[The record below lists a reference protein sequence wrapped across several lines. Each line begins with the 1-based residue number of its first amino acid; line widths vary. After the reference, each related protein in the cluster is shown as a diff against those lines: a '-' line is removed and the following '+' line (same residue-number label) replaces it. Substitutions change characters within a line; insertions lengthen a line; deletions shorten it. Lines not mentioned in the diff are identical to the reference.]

1 MMRTP
6 PPTNASY
13 LPSVSEGL
21 EPPRSAAPPAWP
33 ALFPRSC
40 SGSRGSFAALL
51 RAVAAPRRRR
61 ARPRP
66 PAAGWRRSNR
76 RTTTF
81 AELGAVREQV
91 LHQLGRRT
99 ELGRAK
105 APRRCGA
112 ASPRAFSSTGGARHK
127 RPRGLARRSE
137 GLSYDTRRPL
147 RRLVGRG
154 PQPDRHDRGPKCSCA
169 RPPRLPLLLAAGDAV
184 RCPARDEGLK
194 PGAWT
199 VYNDGMAREPGSA
212 GCPELS
218 PARAAAL
225 AARRHD
231 GSSSRRRKAQAGIG
245 ERRGGGSGST
255 SEVHKDAMEGL
266 RPAYPPATPE
276 RSRARPLHASRLP
289 TPIFP
294 AADRCCS
301 ELLLR
306 ADPRQCRAAGRHS
319 GLQHFHQDPGRPS
332 NGLRRLRPPVDGSP
346 TRLCRPAGT
355 PLRPCLRRVTGGF
368 RHR

>member
-1 MMRTP
+1 MTE
-6 PPTNASY
+6 TC
-13 LPSVSEGL
+13 SEFNDG
-21 EPPRSAAPPAWP
+21 
-33 ALFPRSC
+33 
-40 SGSRGSFAALL
+40 SGHLVL
-51 RAVAAPRRRR
+51 RL
-61 ARPRP
+61 
-66 PAAGWRRSNR
+66 S
-76 RTTTF
+76 
-81 AELGAVREQV
+81 QV
-91 LHQLGRRT
+91 
-99 ELGRAK
+99 
-105 APRRCGA
+105 
-112 ASPRAFSSTGGARHK
+112 
-127 RPRGLARRSE
+127 
-137 GLSYDTRRPL
+137 L
-147 RRLVGRG
+147 RRLGARRAASRATTPRTSTHLHGQLGSGPAHRSRNGR
-154 PQPDRHDRGPKCSCA
+154 
-169 RPPRLPLLLAAGDAV
+169 L
-184 RCPARDEGLK
+184 ARDEGLK

-199 VYNDGMAREPGSA
+199 VYNDGMVREPGSA

-231 GSSSRRRKAQAGIG
+231 GSSSRRREAQAGIG
-245 ERRGGGSGST
+245 QRRGGGSGST

-276 RSRARPLHASRLP
+276 RSRARPLHAPRLP

-319 GLQHFHQDPGRPS
+319 GLQHFHRDPGRPS
-332 NGLRRLRPPVDGSP
+332 NGLRRLRPPADGSP
-346 TRLCRPAGT
+346 TRLYRPAGT

>member
-1 MMRTP
+1 MDYLVGHPNRHRPHTDRLSNART
-6 PPTNASY
+6 A
-13 LPSVSEGL
+13 
-21 EPPRSAAPPAWP
+21 
-33 ALFPRSC
+33 
-40 SGSRGSFAALL
+40 
-51 RAVAAPRRRR
+51 
-61 ARPRP
+61 
-66 PAAGWRRSNR
+66 
-76 RTTTF
+76 
-81 AELGAVREQV
+81 
-91 LHQLGRRT
+91 
-99 ELGRAK
+99 
-105 APRRCGA
+105 
-112 ASPRAFSSTGGARHK
+112 
-127 RPRGLARRSE
+127 LARRASRCTSTHLH
-137 GLSYDTRRPL
+137 GQLGSGPAHRSRNG
-147 RRLVGRG
+147 RL
-154 PQPDRHDRGPKCSCA
+154 A
-169 RPPRLPLLLAAGDAV
+169 RY
-184 RCPARDEGLK
+184 EGLK
-194 PGAWT
+194 SGAWT
-199 VYNDGMAREPGSA
+199 VYNDGIVRKPVPA
-212 GCPELS
+212 GCAELS

-276 RSRARPLHASRLP
+276 RSRARPLRAPRLP

-301 ELLLR
+301 EPLLR

-319 GLQHFHQDPGRPS
+319 GLQHFHRDPGRPS

>member
-1 MMRTP
+1 MTDQSSHEIRLSP
-6 PPTNASY
+6 EDRASH
-13 LPSVSEGL
+13 PAEASTVTQHHNKGVSE
-21 EPPRSAAPPAWP
+21 APTVVSGGSKKNRPSQPSRDPNALVQGERLDHFELQEYIDVGGMGTVFRAWDTK
-33 ALFPRSC
+33 LHRQV
-40 SGSRGSFAALL
+40 
-51 RAVAAPRRRR
+51 AVKVLPQEYAE
-61 ARPRP
+61 
-66 PAAGWRRSNR
+66 NR
-76 RTTTF
+76 ESVQRF
-81 AELGAVREQV
+81 LQE
-91 LHQLGRRT
+91 
-99 ELGRAK
+99 
-105 APRRCGA
+105 
-112 ASPRAFSSTGGARHK
+112 
-127 RPRGLARRSE
+127 
-137 GLSYDTRRPL
+137 
-147 RRLVGRG
+147 
-154 PQPDRHDRGPKCSCA
+154 
-169 RPPRLPLLLAAGDAV
+169 
-184 RCPARDEGLK
+184 
-194 PGAWT
+194 
-199 VYNDGMAREPGSA
+199 
-212 GCPELS
+212 
-218 PARAAAL
+218 ARAAAL

-276 RSRARPLHASRLP
+276 RSRARPLRAPRLP

-301 ELLLR
+301 EPLLR

-319 GLQHFHQDPGRPS
+319 GLQHFHRDPGRPS